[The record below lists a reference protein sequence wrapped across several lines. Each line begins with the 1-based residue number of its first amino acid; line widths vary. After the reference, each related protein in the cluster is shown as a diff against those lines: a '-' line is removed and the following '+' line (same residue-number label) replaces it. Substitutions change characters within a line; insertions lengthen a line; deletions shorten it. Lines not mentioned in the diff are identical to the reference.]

1 MRDNAGKSRYV
12 SLSSIGRNKEGN
24 VMRATRATAAIER
37 LKARSGNN
45 QYAMVRT
52 AVNLFYLILNSN
64 PAEKLCPPMEMD
76 EFVKFVNGFGPQIPK
91 RVSKLDVA
99 FEKQLTKKTP

>member
-1 MRDNAGKSRYV
+1 MRS
-12 SLSSIGRNKEGN
+12 
-24 VMRATRATAAIER
+24 TRATAAIER
-37 LKARSGNN
+37 LKTRSENK

-52 AVNLFYLILNSN
+52 AEGMFYLILNSN

-76 EFVKFVNGFGPQIPK
+76 EFVKFVDGFGPQKPK

-99 FEKQLTKKTP
+99 FEKQLTKKSP